1 MEAVPPSTITPLA
14 GMADALAKQDCRAM
28 DIPAD
33 WTFHNKS
40 VADNFDRHVREQL
53 PWYDIATGL
62 VAHFGRHYL
71 CEGGLM
77 YDIGAS
83 TGNIT
88 LHLKK
93 EIEKRQVQA
102 VSIDNS
108 EEMKQVWRGVGDFVV
123 SDAESYP
130 YEPYDFAACFLLLM
144 FLPWS
149 KQRALLQKLHAKLN
163 PGGCLLIFDKTE
175 TFDGYLGTVAHR
187 LTLAGK
193 VATGVPSDE
202 IVKKELSLAGIQR
215 PIDPAY
221 LLFQQYDS
229 VEVFRFG
236 EFAGWAFTK

>member
-1 MEAVPPSTITPLA
+1 MECERPPLA
-14 GMADALAKQDCRAM
+14 GMSEALSRQDCRTM
-28 DIPAD
+28 EIPTD
-33 WTFHNKS
+33 WTFHNRS

-53 PWYDIATGL
+53 PWYDMATGL

-71 CEGGLM
+71 PSGGLM

-93 EIEKRQVQA
+93 EIEKRKVRA
-102 VSIDNS
+102 VSLDNS
-108 EEMKQVWRGVGDFVV
+108 EEMATVWRGCGEFVV
-123 SDAESYP
+123 ADASA
-130 YEPYDFAACFLLLM
+130 YEYQPFDFATCFLLLM
-144 FLPWS
+144 FLPWEQ
-149 KQRALLQKLHAKLN
+149 QRLLLQKLHKQIK
-163 PGGCLLIFDKTE
+163 PGGCLIIFDKTE

-193 VATGVPSDE
+193 VATGVPADE

-221 LLFQQYDS
+221 LLFQQYES
-229 VEVFRFG
+229 AEVFRFG